1 MANGS
6 THQLTAAIAVG
17 CAYLCVEANQQKKSA
32 KPMLGAALAAALT
45 NFPDILEPAS
55 HPHHRQFFHSLAFAG
70 LLGVAGYKVY
80 KWETDNPFDEAMRF
94 VLLVGVGAY
103 LVHLLLDA
111 GTPKSLPIIGML

>member
-17 CAYLCVEANQQKKSA
+17 SVYLCAEANQHQKSA
-32 KPMLGAALAAALT
+32 KPLLGATLAAVLT
-45 NFPDILEPAS
+45 NLPDVLEPAS

-70 LLGVAGYKVY
+70 LLGAAGYKAY

-111 GTPKSLPIIGML
+111 GTPKSLPIIGAL